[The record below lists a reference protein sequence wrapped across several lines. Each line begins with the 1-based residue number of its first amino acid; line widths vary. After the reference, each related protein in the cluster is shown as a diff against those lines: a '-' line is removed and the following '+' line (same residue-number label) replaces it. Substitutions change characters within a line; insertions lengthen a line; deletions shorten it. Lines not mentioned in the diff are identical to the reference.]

1 MTSLDRFLDTFFNA
15 AVMSRYLPAIVEGFF
30 VTLQLAIVV
39 VITGIALGLV
49 LACLRSYQIRLV
61 NVFIVVFADTFRA
74 LPPLVLILI
83 TYFGLPNVGISLSAS
98 W

>member
-1 MTSLDRFLDTFFNA
+1 VPA
-15 AVMSRYLPAIVEGFF
+15 QLPD
-30 VTLQLAIVV
+30 
-39 VITGIALGLV
+39 
-49 LACLRSYQIRLV
+49 RLV